1 MCAKKESMMVLLLP
15 QKPWIP
21 KISCYVKNILNDQ
34 YCAGFVTAPF
44 AADPTSDA
52 NFASA
57 PVE

>member
-1 MCAKKESMMVLLLP
+1 MCVKKEFMMAHHLP
-15 QKPWIP
+15 QKLLILR
-21 KISCYVKNILNDQ
+21 IYCCVKNTLNDQ
-34 YCAGFVTAPF
+34 YCAGFVIAPF